1 MIVSAHWGNEGQH
14 KQNKTQEKY
23 AKVFADA
30 GVDVVLGMHPH
41 VIEPVKW
48 VEGKDGNKTLV
59 AYSLG
64 NFLNGQATGNESND
78 LLGRLNFKLV
88 KNPKGVKVENVK
100 WRSMVNHYELANL
113 YDKNSKR
120 DFKVYPLHDY
130 TNQLA
135 EKHGLHYVNGA
146 NMTKERLQEITKDV
160 IDKEFLDDKSL

>member
-1 MIVSAHWGNEGQH
+1 MYLHWGNEGQH

>member
-1 MIVSAHWGNEGQH
+1 
-14 KQNKTQEKY
+14 
-23 AKVFADA
+23 
-30 GVDVVLGMHPH
+30 MHPH

-113 YDKNSKR
+113 YDKNSKK